1 MDYINEKL
9 KVWINKFIDWGIYN
23 QFKTVMNTVLPMYD
37 STKIFPE
44 QDKLL
49 RVFKETLPTDIKVIL
64 IGMGIRII

>member
-9 KVWINKFIDWGIYN
+9 KVWINKFIDWDIYN

-49 RVFKETLPTDIKVIL
+49 RVKKLFLL
-64 IGMGIRII
+64 I